1 MSRVQLKK
9 LEMRGSFI
17 LVKEIK
23 DENIVWLITKVFRF
37 NGRKP
42 LLYCNDQ
49 VYQKIWTY

>member
-37 NGRKP
+37 NGRKSV
-42 LLYCNDQ
+42 LYCNDQ
-49 VYQKIWTY
+49 VYKEIWSY